1 MQSLLLMSSTIAPP
15 STGGE
20 GGRLSRETPGAASG
34 QLPFAELLSRAHSPV
49 LPAGPPAAGDVTS
62 APPGKALPATGQIL
76 PPATAGHMP
85 AVTQVPESPHTGP
98 VAPDTAEVETPA
110 VGDLDS
116 LLEMSAALL
125 AAPQPMAGQSDA
137 KVLSEASR
145 GRLQQSSARVG
156 GLAGDGLPA
165 PMEALSIA
173 SPALPPAGL
182 VTGEPAL
189 IRNKLGA
196 ATAAARSPAVTGEP
210 PGLESQGT
218 RLPEQLDIPVR
229 ASQALPRADLPSELS
244 ALDNLSRLAALQGT
258 AAEPGAQPA
267 PLLAEATP
275 LTTST
280 AKAAAAGYPHAGL
293 EPGSE
298 EFPGEIV
305 LQVRTAAR
313 ASGGLHEATLQ
324 LHPAELGR
332 LQVTINAEG
341 DQARVVFTADNPLA
355 KDAIEASLPRL
366 RDLLAQ
372 DGLQLVQA
380 EVGHQGQS
388 SGRDPDTAPAL
399 AANIPFESSTEQAAE
414 PMGETRVAATRLLDY
429 YA

>member
-1 MQSLLLMSSTIAPP
+1 
-15 STGGE
+15 
-20 GGRLSRETPGAASG
+20 
-34 QLPFAELLSRAHSPV
+34 
-49 LPAGPPAAGDVTS
+49 
-62 APPGKALPATGQIL
+62 
-76 PPATAGHMP
+76 MP

-165 PMEALSIA
+165 PMEALPIA

-182 VTGEPAL
+182 VTGEQAL

-210 PGLESQGT
+210 PGLESEGT

-229 ASQALPRADLPSELS
+229 ASHALPRADLPSELS

-399 AANIPFESSTEQAAE
+399 ATNIPFESSTEQAAE